1 VTRAP
6 EEAAQ
11 VNTGEIDRIIAGVH
25 HDPHSLLGAHPGPDG
40 VTVRALVPMAASV
53 TAVLADGSR
62 YPLSHAYEG
71 VFTGTL
77 PLPEIPGYRL
87 AVSYQPASGGAAP
100 EVVIDDPYRHLPTL
114 GEMDLYLIGEG
125 RHEKLWQV
133 LGAHA
138 REYDGGADGFPA
150 ARGTSFAVWAPNAH
164 GVRVIGDFNHW
175 EGRGHPMRS
184 LGGAGVWE
192 LFVPGVTEGT
202 RYKYEI
208 LGADGQWHRKADPMA
223 SLAERPPATASVVYS
238 SSYRWADEQ
247 WLDDR
252 GRTERSREPLSI
264 YEVHI
269 GSWRPGRTYR
279 QLADELT
286 SYVTEM
292 GFTHVEFLPV
302 AEHPFGGSWG
312 YQVTSYYAPTSRFG
326 DPDDLRY
333 LIDRLHQAGIGV
345 ILDWVPAHF
354 PRDEWA
360 LARFDGTALYEH
372 ADPRRGEHPDWGTLI
387 FNYGRAEVRN
397 FLVANSLYWLEE
409 FHADGLRVDAVA
421 SMLYLD
427 YSRQPGEWVPNAQG
441 GRENLDAVSLL
452 QEVNATCYRQVPGI
466 MMIAEESTAWPGVTR
481 PVHLGG
487 LGFGFKWNLGWMHDT
502 LTYLSRD
509 PLFRGYHHNEI
520 TFSLMYSFSE
530 NFMLPLSH
538 DEVVH
543 GKGSLLGKMPG
554 DEWKRFAGLRALLAY
569 MWAHPGKQL
578 LFMGSEFGQG
588 SEWSAEKGLDWWVL
602 DFEYHAGAQRLVRD
616 LNRVYR
622 EHPALWALDT
632 SPDGFSWIDAND
644 AAGNVLSFLRH
655 SGATG
660 PGAGGPGAGDPAAGG
675 PATGSAGGA
684 DTVVACI
691 INFSGSTHSQ
701 YRVGLPRP
709 GRWREVINTDAY
721 VYGGSGAGNMG
732 AVEATEREWHGLPA
746 SAELTVPPLGAI
758 WLVPE

>member
-252 GRTERSREPLSI
+252 GRTERAREPLSI

-691 INFSGSTHSQ
+691 INFSGLTHSQ